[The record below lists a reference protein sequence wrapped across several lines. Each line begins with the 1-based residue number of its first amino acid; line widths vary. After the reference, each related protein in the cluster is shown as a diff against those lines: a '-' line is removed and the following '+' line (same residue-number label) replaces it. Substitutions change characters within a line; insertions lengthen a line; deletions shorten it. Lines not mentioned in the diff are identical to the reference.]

1 MRKGWAALH
10 AEGRSKIW
18 EAANFAEVLA
28 DRDSHTGTAA
38 SVSTW
43 LARRAPELR
52 QLQLVDCSCDSAAAV
67 HHSGRPQVSC
77 FVVAVAEIKPDYK
90 FRCNHMFRR
99 LCRTVRCIAPGMW
112 RRSGVSF
119 CGLLQG
125 VRKHQPE
132 SLD

>member
-18 EAANFAEVLA
+18 EAAKFAEVLP
-28 DRDSHTGTAA
+28 DRGSHTGTAA

-90 FRCNHMFRR
+90 FRCNICSCDSVALSDVSLRACESG
-99 LCRTVRCIAPGMW
+99 LWTIARCAKALTCIT
-112 RRSGVSF
+112 
-119 CGLLQG
+119 
-125 VRKHQPE
+125 
-132 SLD
+132 